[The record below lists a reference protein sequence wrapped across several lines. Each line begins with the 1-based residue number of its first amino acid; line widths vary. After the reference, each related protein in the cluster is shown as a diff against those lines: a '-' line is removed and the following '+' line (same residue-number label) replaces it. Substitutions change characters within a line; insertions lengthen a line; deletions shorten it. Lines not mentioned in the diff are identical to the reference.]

1 MGQTMKTVGDRIRQ
15 AREFRGLSGEELA
28 IKVGYKTQSGI
39 SNLEN
44 RATGRGGFALPKIA
58 EVTNFSV
65 EWFLQGP
72 DTEAMTTVEPLART
86 RQTWPAAPQTPTPG
100 IAETQKT
107 FDTPRD
113 LAHRLVDSISDK
125 GLMHA
130 IELLEGLASRHP
142 LEQKHSAGVF
152 VPATIIKA
160 A

>member
-1 MGQTMKTVGDRIRQ
+1 MKTVGERIRQ

-44 RATGRGGFALPKIA
+44 RSTGRGGFALPKIA

-72 DTEAMTTVEPLART
+72 DTEDMNTVEPFTRT
-86 RQTWPAAPQTPTPG
+86 RQKWPDATANSELKVSDR
-100 IAETQKT
+100 AKK

-142 LEQKHSAGVF
+142 LDQKHSAGLS
-152 VPATIIKA
+152 VPAPSSKVA
-160 A
+160 